1 MVASFSISYIYML
14 VMVPLPWPRCASVP
28 GTVTWYR
35 KRPDTYASLPRMLCV
50 CSTGGAC
57 ELDVQDRVSMTAQIV
72 SCVHTPDITSD
83 GRHDKSKNEQNTEY
97 CTQRLQPSWWPAV
110 VLFSRGGLRQ
120 FLRVVARTAKI
131 SLAPS

>member
-1 MVASFSISYIYML
+1 MASFSLYTYAGDGPS
-14 VMVPLPWPRCASVP
+14 PRPRCASVP

-50 CSTGGAC
+50 VVSTGGAC

-83 GRHDKSKNEQNTEY
+83 GRHDKSKNEQDTEY
-97 CTQRLQPSWWPAV
+97 CAQGLQPFWRSAL
-110 VLFSRGGLRQ
+110 LFPHR
-120 FLRVVARTAKI
+120 
-131 SLAPS
+131 